1 MMEFGVSRPL
11 HKTKKRV
18 KQQEIS
24 RARKP
29 SKTYR
34 KQCFFNGCYK
44 KNIVKH
50 NIFIAFGSQI
60 PLQIMKNLIKTMV
73 FQLLLSKTIVKHNV
87 FATFG
92 LQNRLQNLFKSF
104 PKTL

>member
-1 MMEFGVSRPL
+1 MMVFGVSRPL

-44 KNIVKH
+44 TNIVKH
-50 NIFIAFGSQI
+50 NIVIAFGSQI
-60 PLQIMKNLIKTMV
+60 PLQIMKNMQKTMV
-73 FQLLLSKTIVKHNV
+73 FQWLLSNTIVKHNV
-87 FATFG
+87 CATFG
-92 LQNRLQNLFKSF
+92 LQNLLQNLSKTF
-104 PKTL
+104 PK

>member
-24 RARKP
+24 RTRKP

-34 KQCFFNGCYK
+34 KQCLFNGCY

-60 PLQIMKNLIKTMV
+60 PLQTMKNLRKTMV
-73 FQLLLSKTIVKHNV
+73 FQWLLSNTIVKHNV
-87 FATFG
+87 FFTFG
-92 LQNRLQNLFKSF
+92 LQDPLQNLSKTS
-104 PKTL
+104 PK